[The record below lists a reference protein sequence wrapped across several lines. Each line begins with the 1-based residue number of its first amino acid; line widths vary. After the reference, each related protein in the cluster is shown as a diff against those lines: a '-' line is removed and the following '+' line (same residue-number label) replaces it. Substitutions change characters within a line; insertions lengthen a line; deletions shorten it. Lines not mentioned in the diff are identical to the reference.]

1 MKQITVRL
9 KRGQDLKEGIVA
21 IVKENNVKA
30 GVILSAVGGVSKAN
44 LRMPGGKTVKT
55 WDKPFEIVSITG
67 TVSVNGCH
75 IHVSLSDTDGIVVGG
90 HLKEGCIVNTTAE
103 IVILNFDDAEYLR
116 SPDAITGYDELEV
129 K

>member
-1 MKQITVRL
+1 MRQITTRL
-9 KRGQDLKEGIVA
+9 KNGEDLKEGIVR

-30 GVILSAVGGVSKAN
+30 GVIVSAVGCVSKAS
-44 LRMPGGKTVKT
+44 LRIADGKTVKT

-75 IHVSLSDTDGIVVGG
+75 IHISLSDTDGMIVGG
-90 HLKEGCIVNTTAE
+90 HVKEGCIINTTAE
-103 IVILNFDDAEYLR
+103 IVILNFDDTEYLR
-116 SPDAITGYDELEV
+116 SPDATTGYDELEV